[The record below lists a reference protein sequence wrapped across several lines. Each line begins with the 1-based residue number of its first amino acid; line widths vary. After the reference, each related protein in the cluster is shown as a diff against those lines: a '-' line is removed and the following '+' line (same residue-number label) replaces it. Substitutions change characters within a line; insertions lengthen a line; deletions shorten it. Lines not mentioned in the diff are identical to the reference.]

1 MMRREIGGGAGKE
14 QTVDRGENL
23 RRFERRRQSRNQ
35 QWQRARA
42 LADRVDIF
50 LADHME
56 GVVADFSAI
65 ADNAD
70 DGKSGTHVLDS
81 NGPEAS
87 AASRENPGR
96 LSAVLLERTEVLNNE
111 QPRGNVGSLAHL
123 IHHDRGVCPLRV
135 NHVPLAKLETRTR

>member
-1 MMRREIGGGAGKE
+1 MMRRDIGGRAGKE

-42 LADRVDIF
+42 LADRGDIF
-50 LADHME
+50 LAHHME

-65 ADNAD
+65 TDNAE
-70 DGKSGTHVLDS
+70 DGKRGTHVGDS
-81 NGPEAS
+81 NGPGET

-96 LSAVLLERTEVLNNE
+96 LSAVLLERTEVLY
-111 QPRGNVGSLAHL
+111 
-123 IHHDRGVCPLRV
+123 
-135 NHVPLAKLETRTR
+135 